1 MHSQI
6 GTHFHKKLWDAG
18 FSSRFS
24 SATKIPTVVIPS
36 SETLSGT
43 VIVFDWDDT
52 LLPTT
57 VR

>member
-1 MHSQI
+1 M
-6 GTHFHKKLWDAG
+6 LG

-24 SATKIPTVVIPS
+24 SATRKKTVVIPS
-36 SETLSGT
+36 SEPLLGT